1 MSKTVLIP
9 CPLCRSEKGFY
20 TANNTDKDLHI
31 RKYGELYAG
40 IAKSEWLICGNCG
53 FIHQNP
59 RPSADNLNRFYLN
72 SKYHPPDI
80 PEAWQTAE
88 NYLEFARW
96 YYDEKIDY
104 ALKQSGLKQG
114 AVFDIGFGWGGVL
127 KLFANRGWQAY
138 GVESDKMLLEYAK
151 NKLGLGLIQEGI
163 LDARTEVNTKVD
175 LVFSNHTFEH
185 IADLHDAMIGL
196 RKVLKPG
203 GYVFTAIPTY
213 YKNRSRLSLE
223 WMNSAHYSMFT
234 HNSLN
239 QLFSHYGL
247 EEVTH
252 TYRGWRK
259 EIDDLWHLA
268 RFTGKV
274 TDQRAF
280 YENPGEVRRYVNTI
294 NPLRSM
300 VCYPVY
306 SDYARRV
313 ETYQSIKNR
322 ITRQPDAHYARMLR
336 YYTGML
342 LTSPKQLIRK
352 AALRLKKNFI

>member
-9 CPLCRSEKGFY
+9 CPLCRSEKGFH
-20 TANNTDKDLHI
+20 ANNTDKDLHI
-31 RKYGELYAG
+31 KKYGELYAG
-40 IAKSEWLICGNCG
+40 LAKSEWRVCGNCG
-53 FIHQNP
+53 FVHQNP
-59 RPSADNLNRFYLN
+59 RPSADDLNRFYLN
-72 SKYHPPDI
+72 SKYHPADNS
-80 PEAWQTAE
+80 EAWENAE

-104 ALKQSGLKQG
+104 ALKTSGLKQG
-114 AVFDIGFGWGGVL
+114 AVFDVGFGQGGVL

-151 NKLGLGLIQEGI
+151 KELGLGLIQEGI
-163 LDARTEVNTKVD
+163 LHSRTEFKTKVD

-185 IADLHDAMIGL
+185 IADLHDAMVGL

-203 GYVFTAIPTY
+203 SYVFTAIPTY
-213 YKNRSRLSLE
+213 YKNRSSLSLE

-252 TYRGWRK
+252 TYRGWHK

-268 RFTGKV
+268 KFTGKV
-274 TDQRAF
+274 ADPKAF
-280 YENPGEVRRYVNTI
+280 YENPDEVRRYVNTI
-294 NPLRSM
+294 NPVRSL
-300 VCYPVY
+300 VCYPLY

-313 ETYQSIKNR
+313 EFYRSIKNR
-322 ITRQPDAHYARMLR
+322 ITSLPNSHHARMLS
-336 YYTGML
+336 YYTRTL
-342 LTSPKQLIRK
+342 LTSPRQSIRK
-352 AALRLKKNFI
+352 AALRLKKKEV